1 MVDADGSRQR
11 RCPRK
16 RQWDNFVREDMKSF
30 GFTECT
36 ETEQMENESQ
46 GDNWLTQVRMENGH

>member
-1 MVDADGSRQR
+1 
-11 RCPRK
+11 
-16 RQWDNFVREDMKSF
+16 MKSF